1 MITRIQTPL
10 ITTISGLLS
19 VHALVATLLIAALMT
34 GCAVGPDA
42 LQRDHPRY
50 TQALR
55 EIQDEHRLLN
65 LVRLRYMETPVFLQV
80 TSINTTYNVSV
91 NANASVADSSQAGT
105 TTGAGVVGAYG
116 ETPTFT
122 YSLPASAEFFGRM
135 VAPLSA
141 EQLGPL
147 AMSGAGGFFRLGV
160 RRINRLENVSSF
172 TGWTAEK
179 PGSYAEFE
187 EALDLIEAL
196 ERAGLIDFTYNMTT
210 TQISSPFDELGEHS
224 SIPDAFSSGL
234 LFVKNEDDQW
244 VARSEKTVSFLRF
257 AGSSIND
264 PRALR
269 LRELLNLDPQKY
281 SFPIVDVDF
290 SPTERIRIAT
300 DRPAA
305 AFDPEAKFREIVVVN
320 RSMFEILGIASRSV
334 QVPNEHLQ
342 AGLAA
347 PDENVLGNLLTIQS
361 SEGEPANAAIA
372 VQHKGTWFYVAAN
385 DMNSKATFLRLNALF
400 EVTAG
405 RVAGTDP
412 ILTIPV
418 K

>member
-1 MITRIQTPL
+1 MTK
-10 ITTISGLLS
+10 TI
-19 VHALVATLLIAALMT
+19 LVATLLLSALLT
-34 GCAVGPDA
+34 GCSVGPGS

-55 EIQDEHRLLN
+55 EIQDEHRLMN

-80 TSINTTYNVSV
+80 TSINTTYNVSA
-91 NANASVADSSQAGT
+91 NANASVADLSEIGT
-105 TTGAGVVGAYG
+105 STGAGVGGSYG

-147 AMSGAGGFFRLGV
+147 TMSGAGGFLRLGLKRV
-160 RRINRLENVSSF
+160 NRLENISSY

-187 EALDLIEAL
+187 EALDLVRVL
-196 ERAGLIDFTYNMTT
+196 ERAGLIDFTYNRTNT
-210 TQISSPFDELGEHS
+210 HASSPFDELGEHS
-224 SIPDAFSSGL
+224 LIPEAEQIGVRF
-234 LFVKNEDDQW
+234 FKNEDGQW
-244 VARSEKTVSFLRF
+244 IAHATKTVPFLRF
-257 AGSSIND
+257 AGSSAND
-264 PRALR
+264 SRALR
-269 LRELLNLDPQKY
+269 LRELLNLDPEKY
-281 SFPIVDVDF
+281 SFPIVDVNF
-290 SPTERIRIAT
+290 APTERIRIAA

-305 AFDPEAKFREIVVVN
+305 AFDPEAKFGEIVIVN

-334 QVPNEHLQ
+334 QVPDEHLQ

-347 PDENVLGNLLTIQS
+347 PDEDVLGDLLSIRNS
-361 SEGEPANAAIA
+361 ASEPKNSAIA
-372 VQHKGTWFYVAAN
+372 VQHKGTWFYIAAN
-385 DMNSKATFLRLNALF
+385 DLNSKATFLRLNALF

>member
-1 MITRIQTPL
+1 MKMHPVLQRIL
-10 ITTISGLLS
+10 VSILLFS
-19 VHALVATLLIAALMT
+19 ALLT
-34 GCAVGPDA
+34 GCAVGPGS
-42 LQRDHPRY
+42 LHRDHPRY

-55 EIQDEHRLLN
+55 NIQDEHRLMN

-80 TSINTTYNVSV
+80 TSINTTYNVGVDTSL
-91 NANASVADSSQAGT
+91 SAGGT
-105 TTGAGVVGAYG
+105 SGAGATGGAGVGGSYG

-147 AMSGAGGFFRLGV
+147 AMSGAGGFFRLGL

-179 PGSYAEFE
+179 PDSYAEFE
-187 EALDLIEAL
+187 EALNLIEAL

-224 SIPDAFSSGL
+224 SIPEAFHSGL
-234 LFVKNEDDQW
+234 ILVKDEDDQW
-244 VARSEKTVSFLRF
+244 VARSVKMVPFLRF
-257 AGSSIND
+257 AGSSASD

-269 LRELLNLDPQKY
+269 LRELLSLDRERY

-290 SPTERIRIAT
+290 SSTERNRIVN
-300 DRPAA
+300 DQPAA
-305 AFDPEAKFREIVVVN
+305 AFDPEATFREIVIVN
-320 RSMFEILGIASRSV
+320 RSMYEILGIASRSV
-334 QVPNEHLQ
+334 QVPDQHLQ
-342 AGLAA
+342 AGLAT
-347 PDENVLGNLLTIQS
+347 PDEDVLGDLLSIRS
-361 SEGEPANAAIA
+361 SESKPKNPAIA

-385 DMNSKATFLRLNALF
+385 DLNSKATFLRLNALF

>member
-1 MITRIQTPL
+1 MTK
-10 ITTISGLLS
+10 TI
-19 VHALVATLLIAALMT
+19 LIAILLFSALLT
-34 GCAVGPDA
+34 GCSVGPGA

-80 TSINTTYNVSV
+80 TSINTTYNVGV
-91 NANASVADSSQAGT
+91 NANASVTDSSQAGT
-105 TTGAGVVGAYG
+105 TTGAGVGGAYG

-122 YSLPASAEFFGRM
+122 YSLPASQEFFGRM

-147 AMSGAGGFFRLGV
+147 AMSGAGGFFRLGL
-160 RRINRLENVSSF
+160 RRINRLENVSSY
-172 TGWTAEK
+172 TGWAAEE
-179 PGSYAEFE
+179 PDSFAEFE
-187 EALDLIEAL
+187 EALDLIQAL

-224 SIPDAFSSGL
+224 SIPDAFHSGL

-244 VARSEKTVSFLRF
+244 VARSEKTVPYLRF
-257 AGSSIND
+257 AGSSTND
-264 PRALR
+264 VRALR
-269 LRELLNLDPQKY
+269 LRELLNLDPERY

-290 SPTERIRIAT
+290 STTERNRIVT
-300 DRPAA
+300 NRPAA
-305 AFDPEAKFREIVVVN
+305 AFDPEARFREIVIVN

-334 QVPNEHLQ
+334 QVPSEHLK
-342 AGLAA
+342 AGLAT
-347 PDENVLGNLLTIQS
+347 PDENVLGDLLTIRS
-361 SEGEPANAAIA
+361 SESEPANAAIA
-372 VQHKGTWFYVAAN
+372 TQHKGTWFYVAQN

>member
-1 MITRIQTPL
+1 M
-10 ITTISGLLS
+10 
-19 VHALVATLLIAALMT
+19 LLIAVISRWVSPHSLGAILLFSVFLAGCSMGPVALK
-34 GCAVGPDA
+34 
-42 LQRDHPRY
+42 RDHPRY

-80 TSINTTYNVSV
+80 TSINTTYNLGA
-91 NANASVADSSQAGT
+91 NANASVTDSSQAGT
-105 TTGAGVVGAYG
+105 TSGAGVGGVYG

-122 YSLPASAEFFGRM
+122 YSLPASQEFFGRM

-147 AMSGAGGFFRLGV
+147 AMSGAGGFFRLGL
-160 RRINRLENVSSF
+160 RRINRLENVISN
-172 TGWTAEK
+172 TGWNVEK
-179 PGSYAEFE
+179 PDSYMQFD
-187 EALDLIEAL
+187 EALNLIQSL

-210 TQISSPFDELGEHS
+210 TQVSSPFDELGEHS
-224 SIPDAFSSGL
+224 SIPEAFHSGL
-234 LFVKNEDDQW
+234 LFVKNEDDHW
-244 VARSEKTVSFLRF
+244 VARSEKTVPYLRL
-257 AGSSIND
+257 ASSSKND
-264 PRALR
+264 PRIQR
-269 LRELLNLDPQKY
+269 LRELLNLDPGKY

-290 SPTERIRIAT
+290 SPTERNRIR
-300 DRPAA
+300 DDQPAA
-305 AFDPEAKFREIVVVN
+305 AFDPEAKFREIVIVN

-334 QVPNEHLQ
+334 QVPEEHLQ

-347 PDENVLGNLLTIQS
+347 PDANVLGDLLTIRS
-361 SEGEPANAAIA
+361 SKSEPVNAAIA
-372 VQHKGTWFYVAAN
+372 VQHKDMWFYIAQN
-385 DMNSKATFLRLNALF
+385 DLNSKATFLRLNALF

-418 K
+418 N